1 MNKKEKKCCDECKIH
16 ISCGIEG
23 DVRDGFGICTCKGNG
38 CYDKNCEC
46 HKSPKPEKKATRKGV
61 RIEEIDICDHDDSNP
76 YLQQAPEGTGQRLKA
91 MQQGIDYCLK
101 CRNFYKVNS
110 R

>member
-1 MNKKEKKCCDECKIH
+1 MNKKEKKCYL
-16 ISCGIEG
+16 
-23 DVRDGFGICTCKGNG
+23 CKGEG
-38 CYDKNCEC
+38 YVYSKDSHQLRCDVCDGKGFVKV
-46 HKSPKPEKKATRKGV
+46 KSPKPEKKATRKGV

>member
-1 MNKKEKKCCDECKIH
+1 MTKKEKKCKCKCH
-16 ISCGIEG
+16 IEFPDDNVWSGWCIDCRSNHE
-23 DVRDGFGICTCKGNG
+23 
-38 CYDKNCEC
+38 
-46 HKSPKPEKKATRKGV
+46 KSPKPEKKATRKGV